1 MRKKLLIC
9 ISFGVLFSLSAGAT
23 ASLHKL
29 SFLSKNTLSI
39 FQSTITGTVSGPA
52 GSLEGVTVTV
62 VGTANSTIT
71 DEEGKFSI
79 AVEIGNTLRF
89 SSIGFKTQEIE
100 VTGSSLDVELE
111 ADDTSLEEVVVVGY
125 GTQRRSNLTGSVSTV
140 DAEKTFETRPITDVG
155 RALQGSVSG
164 LSVSTPS
171 GDLGGDPTIRL
182 RGVSGS
188 LQTEG
193 GASPL
198 ILVDGVE
205 VPSLSMINP
214 NDIESMSVVKDAS
227 AAIYGSRAAWGVV
240 LIKTKSGKRNTKTS
254 INYSNNIALQKPTTT
269 PTIAGGAEGA
279 KAGLMALQRT
289 NPSLTGYNN
298 LGTRYD
304 EYAIEKMTEWE
315 QKYGGQNL
323 GLDMVEGRDYE
334 VKDGYLYFHR
344 PWDAEE
350 MFMKNY
356 TPQQNHNIDITGGS
370 EKVNYNAG
378 FGLISQT
385 GVLKDNA
392 DKYNRY
398 NFNLGLNADITDWL
412 TGFAKVLYSTSDVSK
427 PFSFNGNVYEP
438 WFYLYRWPRNF
449 PYGTIEGLPMR
460 NAITEVQQA
469 SMNLRNFN
477 MARFTFGGQATI
489 IPDLTI
495 DADYT
500 YSSFINKFNE
510 NGGTV
515 TGWDFWNKTDF
526 EYVTFSGAAYN
537 RVRKER
543 SMRDR
548 HVANIYATYD
558 KSFEDHN
565 FKFMSGA
572 NAELFQSDKIWG
584 QRLGLLDPSYPQLG
598 LATGE
603 MTTSSG
609 ASHWSTLGFFG
620 RVNYDY
626 QDKYLLEVLA
636 RYDGSSRFN
645 KENVWGF
652 FPAISAGYVITQE
665 DFMNWSSS
673 YLDFL
678 KVRAS
683 WGSVGNQTVPTGLYL
698 STLGQAETNWVIDGV
713 NQNTMSTPTIV
724 SQDLTWETVTTQE
737 IGIDAAFF
745 QNKFNVTFNRFRR
758 TISDL
763 ITGGV
768 ILPSSFGAPSPLR
781 NFGEMQTNGWEL
793 ELAYNHSFSNGFN
806 MRLAGQLSDYK
817 EKITKYDGQAQV
829 NTTGTSSN
837 YAGKVMGE
845 IWGYETDRL
854 FQVDDFIANDDGTY
868 TLKEEIPSQAYYET
882 STFKYGPGD
891 IKYKDLNGDG
901 VIDVGDGTVENPGD
915 RRIIGNSNPRYQYGL
930 RADFDF
936 KGFDL
941 GFFLQGVGQRDI
953 WVGGDLAVPGWRPAE
968 AWYAHQMDYWTPEN
982 TGAFYYRPTDQNQS
996 NTTLNHMPQTRYL
1009 LDMSYLRLKNLTF
1022 GYTLPT
1028 SVIEKANFSKL
1039 RVFFSGENLLEFD
1052 NLDIP
1057 IDPETDYTEQGAN
1070 DPNSFGRTYPYRR
1083 TFSLGLQLTF

>member
-1 MRKKLLIC
+1 
-9 ISFGVLFSLSAGAT
+9 
-23 ASLHKL
+23 
-29 SFLSKNTLSI
+29 
-39 FQSTITGTVSGPA
+39 
-52 GSLEGVTVTV
+52 
-62 VGTANSTIT
+62 
-71 DEEGKFSI
+71 
-79 AVEIGNTLRF
+79 
-89 SSIGFKTQEIE
+89 
-100 VTGSSLDVELE
+100 
-111 ADDTSLEEVVVVGY
+111 
-125 GTQRRSNLTGSVSTV
+125 
-140 DAEKTFETRPITDVG
+140 
-155 RALQGSVSG
+155 
-164 LSVSTPS
+164 
-171 GDLGGDPTIRL
+171 
-182 RGVSGS
+182 
-188 LQTEG
+188 
-193 GASPL
+193 
-198 ILVDGVE
+198 
-205 VPSLSMINP
+205 
-214 NDIESMSVVKDAS
+214 
-227 AAIYGSRAAWGVV
+227 
-240 LIKTKSGKRNTKTS
+240 KTKSGKRNTKTS

-543 SMRDR
+543 SMLDR

-620 RVNYDY
+620 R
-626 QDKYLLEVLA
+626 
-636 RYDGSSRFN
+636 
-645 KENVWGF
+645 
-652 FPAISAGYVITQE
+652 
-665 DFMNWSSS
+665 
-673 YLDFL
+673 
-678 KVRAS
+678 
-683 WGSVGNQTVPTGLYL
+683 
-698 STLGQAETNWVIDGV
+698 
-713 NQNTMSTPTIV
+713 
-724 SQDLTWETVTTQE
+724 
-737 IGIDAAFF
+737 
-745 QNKFNVTFNRFRR
+745 
-758 TISDL
+758 
-763 ITGGV
+763 
-768 ILPSSFGAPSPLR
+768 
-781 NFGEMQTNGWEL
+781 
-793 ELAYNHSFSNGFN
+793 
-806 MRLAGQLSDYK
+806 
-817 EKITKYDGQAQV
+817 
-829 NTTGTSSN
+829 
-837 YAGKVMGE
+837 
-845 IWGYETDRL
+845 
-854 FQVDDFIANDDGTY
+854 
-868 TLKEEIPSQAYYET
+868 
-882 STFKYGPGD
+882 
-891 IKYKDLNGDG
+891 
-901 VIDVGDGTVENPGD
+901 
-915 RRIIGNSNPRYQYGL
+915 
-930 RADFDF
+930 
-936 KGFDL
+936 
-941 GFFLQGVGQRDI
+941 
-953 WVGGDLAVPGWRPAE
+953 
-968 AWYAHQMDYWTPEN
+968 
-982 TGAFYYRPTDQNQS
+982 
-996 NTTLNHMPQTRYL
+996 
-1009 LDMSYLRLKNLTF
+1009 
-1022 GYTLPT
+1022 
-1028 SVIEKANFSKL
+1028 
-1039 RVFFSGENLLEFD
+1039 
-1052 NLDIP
+1052 
-1057 IDPETDYTEQGAN
+1057 
-1070 DPNSFGRTYPYRR
+1070 
-1083 TFSLGLQLTF
+1083 